1 ILGVEKQLGTIA
13 PGKAAH
19 LIVTDGDFQEEKT
32 FVRYVFA
39 DGVRFEY
46 EKTQVASRPGF
57 PRRPT
62 DDAAKP
68 DDSKK
73 PDDAKKPDDPK
84 KPDDAKKPDD
94 KKAETTKVEQ
104 PTEIEADRKPKQRTH
119 GNVLIRGATV
129 LTVTNGTYPK
139 TDILVQDGKIAKIG
153 QGITA

>member
-1 ILGVEKQLGTIA
+1 LFGISTQGQTGEKPWDKFRENLRKAIAEGLSPEAALKALTVDAARILGVEKQLGTIA

-19 LIVTDGDFQEEKT
+19 LIVTDGDLQEEKT
-32 FVRYVFA
+32 FVRYAFP

-46 EKTQVASRPGF
+46 EKTQVAPRPGY

-104 PTEIEADRKPKQRTH
+104 PTEIE
-119 GNVLIRGATV
+119 
-129 LTVTNGTYPK
+129 
-139 TDILVQDGKIAKIG
+139 
-153 QGITA
+153 